1 VVVSERVAVVAAAAG
16 KAAVQSAVV
25 SGLKTVAASAVANA
39 PRRRHL
45 AGGLEAEPGAEAA
58 PDRPGAEEDE
68 HRRAGQAERTAGTVR
83 GIDQAGRAGE
93 AERGVEQVGERDGRR
108 RRKPDPQRAAQDR
121 AHDQERDRPDLGGHE
136 EAKAENRRKRGHRL

>member
-25 SGLKTVAASAVANA
+25 SGLKTVAANA

-93 AERGVEQVGERDGRR
+93 AERGVEQAGERDGRR
-108 RRKPDPQRAAQDR
+108 HRKPDPQRAAQDR
-121 AHDQERDRPDLGGHE
+121 AHDQERDRPDLGGRE